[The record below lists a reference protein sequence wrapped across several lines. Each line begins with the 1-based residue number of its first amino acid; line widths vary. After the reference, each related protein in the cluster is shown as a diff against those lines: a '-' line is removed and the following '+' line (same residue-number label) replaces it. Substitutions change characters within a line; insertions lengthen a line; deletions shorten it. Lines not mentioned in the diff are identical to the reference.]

1 MLHLVLVARKVERTK
16 TRTEIIPKDHPKKSA
31 PPHDKRGGVG
41 MGGGPSKPSGSDDS
55 ASDSTFSTPTE
66 TSTDTESS
74 DSSVE
79 EPPEINH
86 N

>member
-1 MLHLVLVARKVERTK
+1 
-16 TRTEIIPKDHPKKSA
+16 
-31 PPHDKRGGVG
+31 
-41 MGGGPSKPSGSDDS
+41 MGGGPSEPSGSDNS

-66 TSTDTESS
+66 MSTDTESS

-79 EPPEINH
+79 EPPEINR